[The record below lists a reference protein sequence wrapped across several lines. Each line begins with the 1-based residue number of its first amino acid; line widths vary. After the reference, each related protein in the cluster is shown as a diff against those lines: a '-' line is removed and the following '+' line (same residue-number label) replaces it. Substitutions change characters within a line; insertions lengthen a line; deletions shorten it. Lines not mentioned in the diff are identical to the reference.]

1 MRARG
6 ADGLPVLQAA
16 HVVPHHLFVSE
27 RRPAVA
33 LALGYGKDKEI
44 ILIVDHCYDN
54 DQGKLGKMTVLL
66 VEYFSAISSIT
77 A

>member
-16 HVVPHHLFVSE
+16 HIIPHHLFVSE

-33 LALGYGKDKEI
+33 LALGYGKDKAI
-44 ILIVDHCYDN
+44 ILSWIIVMIMI
-54 DQGKLGKMTVLL
+54 K
-66 VEYFSAISSIT
+66 ES
-77 A
+77 